1 MSLYQALHAFEPERI
16 AEMNLDQT
24 VRVFGW
30 DVVVDEDERCKW
42 NMHPEGCLKAV
53 RLDWENEEVGLDSEV
68 AENEDGWDGDGDAV
82 VVKSEDA

>member
-30 DVVVDEDERCKW
+30 DVVVDEDERCK
-42 NMHPEGCLKAV
+42 
-53 RLDWENEEVGLDSEV
+53 
-68 AENEDGWDGDGDAV
+68 
-82 VVKSEDA
+82 